1 MHTWIEL
8 PNYLFKDFT
17 MRVNVDETV
26 LESGAV
32 DITVEFI
39 PGIEVHLKD
48 HVQEWLDHESVVVDY
63 RRSESLIEVGF
74 PDVNTAMRF
83 KLKWSIRE

>member
-1 MHTWIEL
+1 MQTWIEL

-17 MRVNVDETV
+17 MRVSVDETI
-26 LESGAV
+26 LDTGAV
-32 DITVEFI
+32 DIDVQFI
-39 PGIEVHLKD
+39 PGINVNLKD
-48 HVQEWLDHESVVVDY
+48 NVQEWLDQEEVVVEY
-63 RRSESLIEVGF
+63 RRTENLIEVGF